1 MFIESTDID
10 GQKSEVMDITNDN
23 DQNVLFFFKYFNY
36 DKINCFNFVIVF
48 DAG

>member
-23 DQNVLFFFKYFNY
+23 DQNVLFFNILIMMKL
-36 DKINCFNFVIVF
+36 IVLIL
-48 DAG
+48 

>member
-23 DQNVLFFFKYFNY
+23 DQNVLFFFFNILIMI
-36 DKINCFNFVIVF
+36 KLFV
-48 DAG
+48 